1 MNPVCVFVI
10 YFLRDET
17 TASCAC
23 QARKANGHVL
33 PIAFRSQNER
43 RWSVVSFQT
52 YFLSRLRILCSHYLL
67 CCCFRCFSPLPPV
80 PVSVCVPV
88 PVHRHGAEYNDNP
101 LYSVGKQKRGA
112 LRSGDNGGAGSGCQ
126 LEQPGTVSGG
136 DEGGPQSHHGFSMSI
151 DNTTSL
157 AATMELFTQRSEK
170 KRLKKSLK
178 KLTKA
183 QNGCGGGGGGQ
194 STESNGFQTDSAEP
208 TAGGES
214 ATLDDGNRKH
224 HKHKKRKKHKKH
236 HRKNDNEEAE
246 QVGQDAQLLAAAEE
260 AVIAA
265 EAAPVDELPAA
276 ATTAQQRVK
285 VEVKVKAEQ
294 LDMEEETASNL
305 MSEVSDEVR

>member
-1 MNPVCVFVI
+1 MLARHVRRADTYCQLPSGVGASGGGGLWFHSKLTFYPV
-10 YFLRDET
+10 
-17 TASCAC
+17 
-23 QARKANGHVL
+23 
-33 PIAFRSQNER
+33 
-43 RWSVVSFQT
+43 
-52 YFLSRLRILCSHYLL
+52 LRILCSHYLL

-80 PVSVCVPV
+80 PVSVCVCVPV

-112 LRSGDNGGAGSGCQ
+112 LRSGDSGSAGSGCQ
-126 LEQPGTVSGG
+126 QEQSGGISGG
-136 DEGGPQSHHGFSMSI
+136 DEGGPQSNHGFSMSS

-183 QNGCGGGGGGQ
+183 QNGCGGGGGGH

-208 TAGGES
+208 TAGGDS
-214 ATLDDGNRKH
+214 TGLDDGNRKH

-246 QVGQDAQLLAAAEE
+246 QAGQDAQQLLE
-260 AVIAA
+260 AVAA
-265 EAAPVDELPAA
+265 EAAPVDGLRAA

-294 LDMEEETASNL
+294 LDIEEETTSNL
-305 MSEVSDEVR
+305 MSEVSDEVSENPWNIHIHL